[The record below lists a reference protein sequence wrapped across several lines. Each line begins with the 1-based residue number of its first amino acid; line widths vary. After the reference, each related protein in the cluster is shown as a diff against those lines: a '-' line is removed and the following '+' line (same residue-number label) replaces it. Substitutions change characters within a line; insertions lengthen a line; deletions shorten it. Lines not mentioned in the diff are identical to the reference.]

1 MVMKHALTKDI
12 IREIRKSMGRFLS
25 IFAIVAIGVGFFAGV
40 KSAAPVMKHSSD
52 QYYDHYNLMDIRVVS
67 TMGLT
72 EDDLT
77 EIQRIPGVDLVNAGY
92 TMDVLMKQQ
101 NASDVVLKAISLP
114 DIAEYESGTVNKPYL
129 VEGRYPEKSGE
140 AIIETGK
147 VHDLGLTVGDQ
158 IVLASGA
165 DEDISEHL
173 KTKEYT
179 IVGLADSPRYVSYE
193 KGETTSIGNGSVS
206 NFILIPEDDFKQEVY
221 SEVLLTVE
229 GAQALD
235 AYSDAYAA
243 QVEPVVQAL
252 EQLGETQSK
261 ARLDAIKA
269 DAQTQLDA
277 AMSQLPQGIEPPAE
291 MQAQFDEQ
299 QQKIDELEA
308 PEWYV
313 LDRDSLYGYV
323 DYKQSSDKMGSI
335 ASVFPY
341 FFFLV
346 AALVSLTTMTR
357 MVDEH
362 RQTIGTYKALGYSK
376 VAIAMKYMIYAAI
389 ASITGSIVGLTV
401 GMNLFPTVIFHA
413 WNAMYTIPE
422 AVLVLDWGL
431 ALGGTIASV
440 VITCASAWFACYKD
454 LMETPSL
461 LMRPKAPKEG
471 KKIWLEHI
479 RGLWKRMSFTQK
491 VTARNLFRYKK
502 RFYMTIIGI
511 SGCTALLLTGYGIQ
525 DSLDVVV
532 DKQFGE
538 IMNYD
543 LSVSYESKLTD
554 EQKDQLMVKLNEH
567 EHIREMI
574 EVGQLMGTVINGEG
588 QEKSATLIVPNDKE
602 TFQSYITFRN
612 PTNQKEL
619 VLEDQGVI
627 LSEQLADVLGIG
639 TGDVIQLEQGDSL
652 KPYEV
657 QVTGVTENYLGHYIY
672 MSPTAYTETFD
683 EELVGNSLY
692 MKLTEST
699 KEIED
704 QLTVDLLQE
713 PELASVH
720 LNSTV
725 IETLNRSFMS
735 LDYII
740 ILIIASA
747 GALAFVVLYN
757 LTNVNVSE
765 RIREIAT
772 IKVLGFYDKEVSS
785 YVYRENI
792 ILTIIGSL
800 VGLVLGTFLH
810 RFIMNTLALEGVM
823 PGENIHVLSYV
834 ISVAITILFALFV
847 NKVMNKKLRNI
858 PMIESLKSVE

>member
-1 MVMKHALTKDI
+1 MKHALRKDI
-12 IREIRKSMGRFLS
+12 LREIRKSMGRFLS

-40 KSAAPVMKHSSD
+40 KAAAPVMKQSSD
-52 QYYDHYNLMDIRVVS
+52 QYYDNYNLMDIRVVS

-72 EDDLT
+72 QDDLT
-77 EIQRIPGVDLVNAGY
+77 EIQKIPGVDLVYPGY

-101 NASDVVLKAISLP
+101 ESSDVVLKALSLP
-114 DIAEYESGTVNKPYL
+114 DISVYESGAVNKPYI

-140 AIIETGK
+140 ALVETGK
-147 VHDLGLTVGDQ
+147 IHDLGLSIGDK
-158 IVLASGA
+158 IVLDTGTD
-165 DEDISEHL
+165 DEITDHL
-173 KTKEYT
+173 KAKEYT
-179 IVGLADSPRYVSYE
+179 VVGLAELPRYVSFE
-193 KGETTSIGNGSVS
+193 KGETTNIGNGSVS
-206 NFILIPEDDFKQEVY
+206 NFILLPESDFKQEVY
-221 SEVLLTVE
+221 SEVILTVD
-229 GAQALD
+229 GAKALD
-235 AYSDAYAA
+235 TYSADYEN

-252 EQLGETQSK
+252 EKLGETQSK
-261 ARLDAIKA
+261 ARFDEIKES
-269 DAQTQLDA
+269 AQAQLDA
-277 AMSQLPQGIEPPAE
+277 VKSQLPPGMEPTAE

-299 QQKIDELEA
+299 QKQIDELEA

-335 ASVFPY
+335 ASVFPF

-376 VAIAMKYMIYAAI
+376 AAIAMKYMLYAAI
-389 ASITGSIVGLTV
+389 ASITGSVVGLAI
-401 GMNLFPTVIFHA
+401 GMTLFPTVIFNA
-413 WNAMYTIPE
+413 WNAMYTIPK
-422 AVLVLDWGL
+422 ALLVFDWQL

-440 VITCASAWFACYKD
+440 VITCAAALFACYKD
-454 LMETPSL
+454 LMETPAL

-479 RGLWKRMSFTQK
+479 QVLWKRMSFTQK

-525 DSLDVVV
+525 DSMDVVV

-543 LSVSYESKLTD
+543 LSVAYENKLTD
-554 EQKDQLMVKLNEH
+554 AQKDDLQAKLKQY
-567 EHIREMI
+567 EHIDEMT
-574 EVGQLMGTVINGEG
+574 EVEQLKGTLINEDGK
-588 QEKSATLIVPNDKE
+588 EKSATLIIPEDVELFK
-602 TFQSYITFRN
+602 SYITFRTPHHQN
-612 PTNQKEL
+612 EL
-619 VLEDQGVI
+619 VLDDQGVI
-627 LSEQLADVLGIG
+627 LSEQLAGDLGIEA
-639 TGDVIQLEQGDSL
+639 GDVIQLEQGDSL

-657 QVTGVTENYLGHYIY
+657 TVTGVTENYLGHYVY
-672 MSPTAYTETFD
+672 MSPTAFNRIFD
-683 EELVGNSLY
+683 EQSSGNSLF
-692 MKLTEST
+692 MKTSDTT

-704 QLTVDLLQE
+704 QLTVDLMKE

-725 IETLNRSFMS
+725 IDTLNRSFQS

-792 ILTIIGSL
+792 ILTIIGSF
-800 VGLVLGTFLH
+800 VGLVLGIFLH
-810 RFIMNTLALEGVM
+810 RFIMDTLALEGVM
-823 PGENIHVLSYV
+823 PGENIHWLSYV
-834 ISVAITILFALFV
+834 YSVGITMLFALFV